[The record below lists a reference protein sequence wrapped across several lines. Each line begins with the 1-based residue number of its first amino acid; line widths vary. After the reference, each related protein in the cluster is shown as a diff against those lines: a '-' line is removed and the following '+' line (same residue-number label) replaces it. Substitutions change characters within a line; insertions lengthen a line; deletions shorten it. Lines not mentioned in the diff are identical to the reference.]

1 VSPIVALLP
10 HRAPVT
16 PPAAVIER
24 APLNVL
30 CRGEWSANIF
40 ARGGHIG
47 GATLGFSQI
56 QGERVRGQTGTATL
70 TIPAAVQKACEPL
83 LVAIAQHPWDYELH
97 LYRGTR
103 RVWLGPVTKLTFPE
117 GSGDVQLQASDLT
130 VWAQVRELTR
140 TVWYEADI
148 AEVWAQLF
156 EEGMLPDLSPNVTV
170 AWAPTGQTQR
180 QTYYAGTGG
189 PGRLVAPLLDDLTR
203 LGVQSLALERTIYVG
218 PAAPIPTR
226 RILLTDEHF
235 ATRPGVVVDA
245 LLQRNRLIIAGG
257 AASETSDPI
266 KITVEDKAAQI
277 VDGLLVD
284 VVRDPAIVTD
294 EAALER
300 GRRRLALSTSAPVQ
314 FSGGTLDQAAPILFD
329 ELVPGAIYDVALND
343 TIAPVAG
350 SFELV
355 RVPFTVTRE
364 TESIGIEVQPAEAA

>member
-148 AEVWAQLF
+148 A
-156 EEGMLPDLSPNVTV
+156 D